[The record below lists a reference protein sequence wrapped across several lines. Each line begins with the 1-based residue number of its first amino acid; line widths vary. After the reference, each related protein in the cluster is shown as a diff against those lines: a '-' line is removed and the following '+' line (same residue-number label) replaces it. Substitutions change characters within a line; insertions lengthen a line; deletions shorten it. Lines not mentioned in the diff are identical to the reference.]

1 MPVQPTWF
9 ERELPVLE
17 AAIALLDGLGHPGFV
32 EVRSIANRTGTDP
45 QQVFEALLAMQD
57 EYVTLHFVGEGDPN
71 LEMVTRVTPAGRRAV
86 GQWPSAESLSDR
98 LLVAMQDALDHES
111 DPVRRAKLRSVTAA
125 LTGMGREVLVSVV
138 SAAIT
143 GDH

>member
-1 MPVQPTWF
+1 
-9 ERELPVLE
+9 
-17 AAIALLDGLGHPGFV
+17 
-32 EVRSIANRTGTDP
+32 
-45 QQVFEALLAMQD
+45 
-57 EYVTLHFVGEGDPN
+57 
-71 LEMVTRVTPAGRRAV
+71 V